1 MKASD
6 WRDVY
11 NIAPKGGLGMGDQS
25 TLIDDLES
33 LEAENARLTDSLS
46 QANARLEVMRRALEL
61 ASKELH
67 HGSSN
72 PGTRAEVSVPVD
84 VALSAQPK
92 GDVRERVRDML
103 ADMFT
108 RAFNITAREELSF
121 TAEANC
127 ILSAIAGVEE

>member
-1 MKASD
+1 MKASEK
-6 WRDVY
+6 Y
-11 NIAPKGGLGMGDQS
+11 PYTLGRER
-25 TLIDDLES
+25 LISDLES
-33 LEAENARLTDSLS
+33 LEAENARLTASLA
-46 QANARLEVMRRALEL
+46 QANARLEVMRGEIKILPIMGHFIDLDQRKTTICRE
-61 ASKELH
+61 
-67 HGSSN
+67 
-72 PGTRAEVSVPVD
+72 D
-84 VALSAQPK
+84 VLSALSAQPK